1 MPRTVAIGQQ
11 VEGINL
17 RRFKGGADPSGLF
30 DLLNAW
36 VTPKGTI
43 KRRPGTR
50 TVVNL
55 GAAGDDMRGL
65 FAFDGK
71 FHTFIHYVTPNPDPQ
86 IEVHVLRHPTGG
98 VAALTAIHKVFAFL
112 GRLYV
117 VAEFADGV
125 VRHYYLNTSS
135 ASPWQANTPYRSG
148 SRVVPTT
155 QNGFEYEAS
164 PAGGVSAPDAWRPN
178 VEVPMGVG
186 DPPFY
191 VQPTIANGFK
201 YYVNAAFG
209 TTPFKTSNHEP
220 NWPLVEFETVL
231 ERRYV
236 TEPQV
241 DSGQPGPPTEDGPP
255 RGYGPY
261 PPIRPDELPPTH
273 ER

>member
-117 VAEFADGV
+117 VAEFADGM

-135 ASPWQANTPYRSG
+135 ASPWQANSPYRSG
-148 SRVVPTT
+148 SRVVPTV
-155 QNGFEYEAS
+155 QNGFEYEATGQ
-164 PAGGVSAPDAWRPN
+164 AGGAAVPNAWRPN
-178 VEVPMGVG
+178 VETAVG
-186 DPPFY
+186 DY
-191 VQPTIANGFK
+191 VQPTVANGFK
-201 YYVNAAFG
+201 YLAILATG
-209 TTPFKTSNHEP
+209 TPPYRTSNHEP
-220 NWPLVEFETVL
+220 VWPTVELNTVL
-231 ERRYV
+231 ERRYL

-241 DSGQPGPPTEDGPP
+241 DSGPPGPPPDEGPP